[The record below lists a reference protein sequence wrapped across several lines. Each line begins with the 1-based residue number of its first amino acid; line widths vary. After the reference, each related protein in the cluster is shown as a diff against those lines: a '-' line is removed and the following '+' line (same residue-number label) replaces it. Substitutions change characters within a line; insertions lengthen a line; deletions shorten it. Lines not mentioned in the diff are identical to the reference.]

1 MIERRNTLMKVIFP
15 TFEPEFFSVEMRPG
29 ILALQAYMFLL
40 LALDLSL
47 GTKGVSILIFFFLEK
62 NVWAKSRSKH
72 SDHAS

>member
-1 MIERRNTLMKVIFP
+1 MKVIFP

-47 GTKGVSILIFFFLEK
+47 GTKGGEPMVSPPLLSMFEK
-62 NVWAKSRSKH
+62 KVCVL
-72 SDHAS
+72 